1 MSLVSI
7 PWNPSRKD
15 LRIFAALQVL
25 FFAFIAWSVW
35 RRTGSTTI
43 AGWIVAI
50 SVVVGIVGVIAP
62 AAIRWIYVG
71 WMIAVFPI
79 GWVVSHTIIAAVYYL
94 VITPIGLIMR
104 MSGRDPMDRRFDPAA
119 KTYWQVRPPTP
130 DNARYFRQF

>member
-1 MSLVSI
+1 MALVSI

-25 FFAFIAWSVW
+25 FFAFIAWTVW

-43 AGWIVAI
+43 ATWIIAI
-50 SVVVGIVGVIAP
+50 SVIVGVVGVIAP

-79 GWVVSHTIIAAVYYL
+79 GWVVSHTIIAAVYFL
-94 VITPIGLIMR
+94 VITPIGLMMR
-104 MSGRDPMDRRFDPAA
+104 LSGRDPMERRFEPNAT
-119 KTYWQVRPPTP
+119 TYWKVRPPAP

>member
-1 MSLVSI
+1 MALVSI

-25 FFAFIAWSVW
+25 FFAFIAWTVW
-35 RRTGSTTI
+35 KRTGSSTAA
-43 AGWIVAI
+43 AGIVVI
-50 SVVVGIVGVIAP
+50 SAGIGLVGVIAP

-79 GWVVSHTIIAAVYYL
+79 GWVVSHTIIAAVYFL

-104 MSGRDPMDRRFDPAA
+104 LAGRDPMERRFDPTA
-119 KTYWQVRPPTP
+119 KTYWKVRPPAP